1 MFKWTEEYAL
11 GIDEIDDQHKRL
23 FEIGNE
29 LFHLLNTAAPSRDI
43 YEEISAIVDDLK
55 DYTVFHFRTEE
66 VYFEQF
72 HYENAQ
78 AHKKEHDDFI
88 ERLNQTNFLT
98 ENETQ
103 RKQAMHL
110 LKMIIDWIFKH
121 IHGSDFLY
129 KDCFETN
136 MGIKS

>member
-11 GIDEIDDQHKRL
+11 GIEEIDDQHKRL

-29 LFHLLNTAAPSRDI
+29 LYDLLSSANQYQSI
-43 YEEISAIVDDLK
+43 YEEINAIVEDLR

-66 VYFEQF
+66 IYFEKF
-72 HYENAQ
+72 HYENSE
-78 AHKKEHDDFI
+78 AHKKEHEDFV
-88 ERLNQTNFLT
+88 ERLNHTDFQLN
-98 ENETQ
+98 NEEQ
-103 RKQAMHL
+103 RRQAMYL

-129 KDCFETN
+129 KDCFESN
-136 MGIKS
+136 MGIN